1 MPACP
6 GRGAA
11 QMISASP
18 AIPGEAFFTF
28 RSRKRINQEGGLAA
42 NVRQFVRHR
51 KGEQGAPSV
60 AFALPDEGRKL
71 KGALLSGVRGAAGL
85 EGAVNFNAFR
95 LPVFFITGDQAVGDH
110 GQGPL
115 VRAYF
120 VPAGGIHDERGKPL
134 DFRQRTGLIL
144 KKAHARMI
152 ASGVGLPRKKA
163 AAPPWSMPAEP
174 FVLPAS

>member
-1 MPACP
+1 M
-6 GRGAA
+6 
-11 QMISASP
+11 SASSSVIAGSGR
-18 AIPGEAFFTF
+18 AI
-28 RSRKRINQEGGLAA
+28 
-42 NVRQFVRHR
+42 
-51 KGEQGAPSV
+51 V

-163 AAPPWSMPAEP
+163 AAPPWVCQRNHSS
-174 FVLPAS
+174 PAS